1 MLSLFCIA
9 GHQHKYFTYSG
20 SLTTP
25 PCKECV
31 NWIVFQ
37 QPILLPAKHVL
48 PLRINHTIAPFHWVI
63 AINSYSYRAALLDL
77 VQFAEMRRLSR
88 LPQTAYVEEA
98 PEVELEDGAE
108 ELEHV
113 LYKVDVANPRKHHH
127 ARGHDDDYCCR
138 IVDNYRPV
146 CPIGDRLVRSSFPL
160 SAGAAHPFP
169 HDLQHAGD
177 LSRGPNQPP
186 MPHFFKPSST
196 S

>member
-1 MLSLFCIA
+1 M
-9 GHQHKYFTYSG
+9 
-20 SLTTP
+20 
-25 PCKECV
+25 

-48 PLRINHTIAPFHWVI
+48 HFRFNRATAPFHSLSLSFSLSI
-63 AINSYSYRAALLDL
+63 RTCILIRAALSDL

-113 LYKVDVANPRKHHH
+113 LYKVDVAHPRKHRHT
-127 ARGHDDDYCCR
+127 RGHDDDYCCR

-146 CPIGDRLVRSSFPL
+146 CPIGERLVRSSFPL
-160 SAGAAHPFP
+160 RAGAAHPFP
-169 HDLQHAGD
+169 HDLPHAGEH
-177 LSRGPNQPP
+177 SHGPNQPP
-186 MPHFFKPSST
+186 MPHFFKPSSK